1 MVEGPV
7 TLDGRDGGA
16 VIAPRGKFIT
26 LEGGEGTGKS
36 TQAARLGDYLTAAG
50 HDVVLTREPGGS
62 PGAEEIR
69 DLLVSGATDRWSPL
83 AETLLFYAARDDHLV
98 TTIRPALNR
107 GQWVICDRFA
117 DSTRAY
123 QGAAGNIAT
132 DLLKTLED
140 RVIGADWPDLT
151 LIFDL
156 DPEVGLA
163 RAGRRVGEA
172 HAEDRFEKKGLAFH
186 ARLRQS
192 FLDIA
197 KTTPDR
203 FEIIDASLDVD
214 QVTQAV
220 ISTVAARLTGATAR
234 RHAEN

>member
-1 MVEGPV
+1 MVEPPV
-7 TLDGRDGGA
+7 T
-16 VIAPRGKFIT
+16 RGKFIT

-36 TQAARLGDYLTAAG
+36 TQAARLKDYLAAEG
-50 HDVVLTREPGGS
+50 HNVIVTREPGGS
-62 PGAEEIR
+62 HGAEEIR
-69 DLLVSGATDRWSPL
+69 ELLVSGATDRWSPL
-83 AETLLFYAARDDHLV
+83 AETLLFYAARDDHLMK
-98 TTIRPALNR
+98 TIRPALNR

-132 DLLKTLED
+132 DLLHTLEHG
-140 RVIGADWPDLT
+140 VIGADWPELT

-163 RAGRRVGEA
+163 RAGRRLGEV

-197 KTTPDR
+197 ARAPER
-203 FEIIDASLDVD
+203 CVIVDASLDVD
-214 QVTQAV
+214 QVTHAV
-220 ISTVAARLTGATAR
+220 TTAVAARFPGAA
-234 RHAEN
+234 A